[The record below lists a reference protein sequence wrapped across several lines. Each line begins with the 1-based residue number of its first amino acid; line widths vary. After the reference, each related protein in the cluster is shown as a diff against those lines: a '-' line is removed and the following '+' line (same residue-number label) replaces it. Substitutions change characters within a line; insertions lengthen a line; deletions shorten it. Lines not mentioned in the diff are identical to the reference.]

1 MMELARK
8 FLTTT
13 LKVEKFITLAAFVV
27 MTLVIMGDVFSRK
40 LTGLGIIGAP
50 RIAVFA
56 MIITALVSFGLAS
69 DKRRHLR
76 PKFADDWLPE
86 SWEPLVVRLQELM
99 TAAFCLVFA
108 VVAVG
113 VVAETYALEET
124 SRMLRIPVWPM
135 QALIPLVF
143 FIAAVRHGIY
153 GVFLDLRPTIE
164 DASGIESVQQIPE
177 PKTSGERAT

>member
-1 MMELARK
+1 MELARK
-8 FLTTT
+8 FLDNA
-13 LKVEKFITLAAFVV
+13 LKVEKFITLSAFVV

-40 LTGLGIIGAP
+40 ITGLGIIGAP

-86 SWEPLVVRLQELM
+86 SWDPILIRLQELM
-99 TAAFCLVFA
+99 TAGFCLVFA

-143 FIAAVRHGIY
+143 FIAALRHAIY
-153 GVFLDLRPTIE
+153 GVFLNLRPTVE
-164 DASGIESVQQIPE
+164 DASGIESVPQSDGVKVSE
-177 PKTSGERAT
+177 ESAT